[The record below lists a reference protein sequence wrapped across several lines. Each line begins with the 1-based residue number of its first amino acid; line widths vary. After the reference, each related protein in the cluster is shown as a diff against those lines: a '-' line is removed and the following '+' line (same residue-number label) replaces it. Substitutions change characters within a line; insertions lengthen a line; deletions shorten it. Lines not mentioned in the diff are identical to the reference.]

1 MHVDLRVS
9 KEIWAKQMFKYIK
22 IIICHDIVEYI
33 SEWKV
38 ILALEKYAQKFKI
51 EEMRKNYFNQTKKAF
66 YKVQQLSYF

>member
-22 IIICHDIVEYI
+22 IIICRDIVEYI

-38 ILALEKYAQKFKI
+38 ILALEKYAQKI
-51 EEMRKNYFNQTKKAF
+51 QNRRNEKKLF
-66 YKVQQLSYF
+66 